1 MRKILIGIT
10 LALCCAVASGQQAP
24 AKPPAPAGKAE
35 KPAKPSLWSQ
45 LPQETLK
52 FSKPIPLPT
61 APQSPAMIGRIKCSP
76 KGRAFLEIPMPP
88 THMIEPSRMLE
99 SSRFVAIDKDGKVTV
114 FPKIGHPL
122 GFKDVTPLYYF
133 ATDNAVYVLVG
144 GTKIMPSAGLGEAPA
159 KGKYKYLIL
168 RYSQDD
174 TLEATETLATL
185 QGSFAPEKFAPLASG
200 GFIVIGVDPVNNVP
214 EMFLLDSDGRHPQP
228 VDLAGSGLYSTAKLS
243 KFYHPRRLKGVPPGA
258 PSMVPSYAL
267 GAMQLVPYGH
277 HVLLVQTGTNYP
289 VSVLGNGGIERT
301 VSLKLP
307 PGATIRY
314 FIPSSE
320 KTWYAK
326 LTDPSKPQ
334 WNHTI
339 LAFDPISGE
348 PLRRILFTGSRPGYP
363 VGCISHGTW
372 MAFTRVPRKG
382 SKFGTL
388 ALLTASQ

>member
-1 MRKILIGIT
+1 MRKSLIGIT
-10 LALCCAVASGQQAP
+10 LLLCCAVASGQQTP
-24 AKPPAPAGKAE
+24 AKPPTLAAKAE

-52 FSKPIPLPT
+52 FSKPVPVPT
-61 APQSPAMIGRIKCSP
+61 APQSPVMIGRIKCSP

-88 THMIEPSRMLE
+88 TYTLA

-114 FPKIGHPL
+114 FPKIGRPL
-122 GFKDVTPLYYF
+122 GFKDVTPFYYF

-144 GTKIMPSAGLGEAPA
+144 GTKIMPPAGLGEAPA

-185 QGSFAPEKFAPLASG
+185 QGSFAPQKFAPLASG

-214 EMFLLDSDGRHPQP
+214 EMFLLDSDGRHPHQ
-228 VDLAGSGLYSTAKLS
+228 VDLAGSGLYSNAKLS
-243 KFYHPRRLKGVPPGA
+243 KFYHDKRWKPGA
-258 PSMVPSYAL
+258 PSMIPVHAI
-267 GAMQLVPYGH
+267 GAMQLVPYGR

-289 VSVLGNGGIERT
+289 VAVLGNGGIQRT

-307 PGATIRY
+307 PGATIEY
-314 FIPSSE
+314 FVPSSE
-320 KTWYAK
+320 KTWYVK
-326 LTDPSKPQ
+326 LADSREPRRP
-334 WNHTI
+334 NTI
-339 LAFDPISGE
+339 MAFDPVTGE
-348 PLRRILFTGSRPGYP
+348 PLRHILFTGSLPQYP
-363 VGCISHGTW
+363 IACESHGIW
-372 MAFTRVPRKG
+372 MSFRRVPRKG
-382 SKFGTL
+382 SKFGIL

>member
-1 MRKILIGIT
+1 MRKSLIAIT

-24 AKPPAPAGKAE
+24 AKPLAPAGKAQ
-35 KPAKPSLWSQ
+35 KPAKPSLWSR

-88 THMIEPSRMLE
+88 TYTLA

-114 FPKIGHPL
+114 FPKIGRPL
-122 GFKDVTPLYYF
+122 GFKDVTPLYSF

-144 GTKIMPSAGLGEAPA
+144 GTKIMPSAGLGEAPV

-168 RYSQDD
+168 RYSLDD

-185 QGSFAPEKFAPLASG
+185 QGSFAPDKFAPLASG
-200 GFIVIGVDPVNNVP
+200 GFIVIGVDPVNDVIQ
-214 EMFLLDSDGRHPQP
+214 MFLLDRDGRHPQP
-228 VDLAGSGLYSTAKLS
+228 VDLNGSGLYSNAKLS
-243 KFYHPRRLKGVPPGA
+243 KFYHDKRWKGQPPGA

-267 GAMQLVPYGH
+267 GAMQLVPYGR

-289 VSVLGNGGIERT
+289 VAVLSNGGIERT

-307 PGATIRY
+307 PGATIEY

-326 LTDPSKPQ
+326 LADPSKPR
-334 WNHTI
+334 WNHTVM
-339 LAFDPISGE
+339 AFDPVSGE
-348 PLRRILFTGSRPGYP
+348 PLRRILFTGSLPQYP
-363 VGCISHGTW
+363 IACESHGIW
-372 MAFTRVPRKG
+372 MSFRRVPKKG
-382 SKFGTL
+382 SKYGIL